1 MSGDVQAAGDKFI
14 AYTEA
19 QKSAEATINKYRLLF
34 KQLAAFSQRGLR
46 YLAELDLQMLDD
58 FRFGWKDGPRSSAKK
73 LERLRAFFCFAQ
85 KRNWVLKNPASD
97 LKAPK
102 VTLCPTLPYTREEMM
117 RILGAIAKYQDEFPT
132 RGKENAMRIRALV
145 LLLRYTGMRIGDA
158 VSLASDSCWRVCQSK
173 EFLCYSGTRVCGLL
187 HATTRLGYTLAKS
200 SLSKI

>member
-19 QKSAEATINKYRLLF
+19 QKLAEATINKYRLLF

-58 FRFGWKDGPRSSAKK
+58 FCFGWKDGPRSSAKK
-73 LERLRAFFCFAQ
+73 LERLRAFFRFAQ

-117 RILGAIAKYQDEFPT
+117 RILAD
-132 RGKENAMRIRALV
+132 
-145 LLLRYTGMRIGDA
+145 TGMRIGDA